1 MENRIK
7 MIYKAALLPILF
19 LCSTISV
26 FAKTDV
32 SYRTIDETTK
42 QIDVTIQLQKNDYVY
57 KDYIS
62 VAADHPE
69 IDLSEWKVD
78 IQPTNHFSKEFR
90 ETKKVYDKNFTLTVE
105 VTKKPEAKTENT
117 HIHLSYYLA
126 SHKGIVEKT
135 IPFDEPELHGEIE
148 QVVTNIDALVK
159 TEKEGSRKKNNK
171 KEKKSWTKYLQD
183 LVKKT
188 KSPWIQ
194 IIIALLLGILL
205 SLTPCIYPMVP
216 ITVGILQAQGSKSVL
231 YNFFLSLL
239 YVMGIATTFSILGL
253 IAAFTGQVFG
263 SILSNPIFVTI
274 VVIFLAYLALSML
287 GFYEMYIPR
296 FMQTTG
302 GSTSKKS
309 LFSIFAFGLAS
320 GSIASPCVSPGL
332 VLLLSIVT
340 TMGSK
345 LLGFLLLFAF
355 GVGLGTPLL
364 LVGTFSGSLTMMPKA
379 GMWMLEIKK
388 IFGLLLFG
396 VCFYFLQ
403 NIMPFN
409 ILLWI
414 LAAFLLLV
422 GTFYLYSITPY
433 DSKFWKLFKN
443 LIGIGSI
450 ALSVLVAF
458 NAYKETYIAKPT
470 KKISFWK
477 KDFNKALQQA
487 KMENKKLFV
496 DFYTPVCSI
505 CKTID
510 KKVFT
515 DKAVIDVLEEKFVNV
530 KVDGSDPSKEPFAS
544 LHKAHKIFGFPT
556 FLLLDPHT
564 GAVIKRWSSEF
575 NSIPNKEIIKL
586 LKGL

>member
-1 MENRIK
+1 
-7 MIYKAALLPILF
+7 
-19 LCSTISV
+19 
-26 FAKTDV
+26 
-32 SYRTIDETTK
+32 
-42 QIDVTIQLQKNDYVY
+42 
-57 KDYIS
+57 
-62 VAADHPE
+62 
-69 IDLSEWKVD
+69 
-78 IQPTNHFSKEFR
+78 
-90 ETKKVYDKNFTLTVE
+90 
-105 VTKKPEAKTENT
+105 
-117 HIHLSYYLA
+117 
-126 SHKGIVEKT
+126 
-135 IPFDEPELHGEIE
+135 
-148 QVVTNIDALVK
+148 
-159 TEKEGSRKKNNK
+159 
-171 KEKKSWTKYLQD
+171 
-183 LVKKT
+183 
-188 KSPWIQ
+188 
-194 IIIALLLGILL
+194 
-205 SLTPCIYPMVP
+205 
-216 ITVGILQAQGSKSVL
+216 
-231 YNFFLSLL
+231 
-239 YVMGIATTFSILGL
+239 
-253 IAAFTGQVFG
+253 
-263 SILSNPIFVTI
+263 
-274 VVIFLAYLALSML
+274 
-287 GFYEMYIPR
+287 
-296 FMQTTG
+296 
-302 GSTSKKS
+302 
-309 LFSIFAFGLAS
+309 
-320 GSIASPCVSPGL
+320 
-332 VLLLSIVT
+332 
-340 TMGSK
+340 
-345 LLGFLLLFAF
+345 
-355 GVGLGTPLL
+355 
-364 LVGTFSGSLTMMPKA
+364 
-379 GMWMLEIKK
+379 
-388 IFGLLLFG
+388 
-396 VCFYFLQ
+396 
-403 NIMPFN
+403 MPFN